1 MTSSIGSRI
10 KKLRKS
16 KNISQE
22 KLANELLVSRQTISK
37 WESDIVN
44 PDIKDIEMIS
54 KFFEVSADYLING
67 KEKEKIVK
75 QNNIWIFVC
84 LAFGVITI
92 IGTIVLMIIN
102 KGKESPSSTINFS
115 YEVVLL
121 IIGLLLVLGAI
132 IYLLKKKK

>member
-22 KLANELLVSRQTISK
+22 ELANELLVSRQTISK
-37 WESDIVN
+37 WESDIVS

-67 KEKEKIVK
+67 KEKERIAK

>member
-22 KLANELLVSRQTISK
+22 ELANELLVSRQTISK

-67 KEKEKIVK
+67 KEKERIAK

-121 IIGLLLVLGAI
+121 IIGLLFVLGAI